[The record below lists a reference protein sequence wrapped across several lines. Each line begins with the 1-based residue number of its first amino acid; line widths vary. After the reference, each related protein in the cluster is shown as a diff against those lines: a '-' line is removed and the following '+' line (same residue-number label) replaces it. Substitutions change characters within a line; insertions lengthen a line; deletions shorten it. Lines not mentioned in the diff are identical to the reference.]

1 MAIRRNVLPTFAET
15 FWLEWAAP
23 FGPPSDCHPW
33 TRLRA
38 SAPAEKDTLIQRFP
52 AWKYFEENKDGG
64 RFECR
69 TPTTWR
75 GPWGLLS
82 NVWSLVFSL
91 FKATLIER
99 YFIFFVLILRYWN
112 NMKLWYKQKVTSI
125 INTVLHLSISH
136 TLNYRCSLRRYCF
149 SYSEESF
156 TLFKIMLKCSCK
168 CNILIFLLVLTK
180 QY

>member
-1 MAIRRNVLPTFAET
+1 MYSPLLRKHSCGNELRHLVPHPTATPE
-15 FWLEWAAP
+15 P
-23 FGPPSDCHPW
+23 G
-33 TRLRA
+33 
-38 SAPAEKDTLIQRFP
+38 SAPPLLHAEKDTLIQRFP

-91 FKATLIER
+91 FKETLIER
-99 YFIFFVLILRYWN
+99 YFIFFVIILRYWN

-125 INTVLHLSISH
+125 INTILHLSICH
-136 TLNYRCSLRRYCF
+136 TFKNYRCSLRRYCF
-149 SYSEESF
+149 RYSEESF